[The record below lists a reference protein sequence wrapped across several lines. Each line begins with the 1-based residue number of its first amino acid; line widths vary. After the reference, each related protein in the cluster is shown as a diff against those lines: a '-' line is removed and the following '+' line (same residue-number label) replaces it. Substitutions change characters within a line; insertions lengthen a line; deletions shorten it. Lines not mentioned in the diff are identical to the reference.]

1 MTPPAKDMPADPSTV
16 RALAE
21 TYSAEDI
28 AGIRKVALDV
38 RMEGGTTTRNYEGSS
53 MTISIENAGQI
64 IEDCNAAL
72 DYLKTSSTG
81 ADPDLV
87 RSPVNSGVDFSFRRI
102 Q

>member
-1 MTPPAKDMPADPSTV
+1 
-16 RALAE
+16 
-21 TYSAEDI
+21 
-28 AGIRKVALDV
+28 
-38 RMEGGTTTRNYEGSS
+38 

-72 DYLKTSSTG
+72 DHLKSASTG
-81 ADPDLV
+81 ADPALL